1 MGKKR
6 ISTSSTTKLIIR
18 SQSTTNDNEKQPNLN
33 DNVNQL
39 VAQAIAVWK
48 KEYQLEIE
56 KFRAEVREI
65 KESQAFICNQ
75 YESLKAEYDKL
86 IKVNTLQKE
95 AIFNLK
101 SQAAAQ
107 KIQEIKD
114 SIKVDE
120 LEQYGRRQNL
130 EIVGVPEKEDEN
142 TNAIVLE
149 VAKMLD
155 VNIMS
160 SHISTSHRLP
170 KKKASSR
177 NNSCSSPII
186 VRFTSRDIRN
196 QIYANRK
203 KARFVDLKNFS
214 VSDTKNIFVNENLT
228 PTRKQLFWKT
238 KQEVKNNSWKYIWTH
253 NGNVFVKKDD
263 NASITAIKNE
273 LDLNLIKN
281 KLSYRTVFYNFLL
294 FI

>member
-6 ISTSSTTKLIIR
+6 ISTSSTAKLIR
-18 SQSTTNDNEKQPNLN
+18 TQSTTNDNEKQPNLN

-56 KFRAEVREI
+56 TLRAEVIEI

-75 YESLKAEYDKL
+75 YDSLKAEYDKL
-86 IKVNTLQKE
+86 IEVNTLQKE
-95 AIFNLK
+95 EISNLK
-101 SQAAAQ
+101 SQAAAL
-107 KIQEIKD
+107 KTQEIKD

-142 TNAIVLE
+142 ANAIVLE

-155 VNIMS
+155 VDIIS
-160 SHISTSHRLP
+160 SHISKSHRLP
-170 KKKASSR
+170 KKKASCR
-177 NNSCSSPII
+177 NNSGSSPII

-196 QIYANRK
+196 QVYANRK

-273 LDLNLIKN
+273 LDLNLIK
-281 KLSYRTVFYNFLL
+281 K
-294 FI
+294 

>member
-6 ISTSSTTKLIIR
+6 ISTSSTTKLIR
-18 SQSTTNDNEKQPNLN
+18 SQSTTNDNERQPNLN

-39 VAQAIAVWK
+39 VAQAIAEWK
-48 KEYQLEIE
+48 KDYQLEIE
-56 KFRAEVREI
+56 TLRAEVIEI

-75 YESLKAEYDKL
+75 YDSLKAEHDKV
-86 IKVNTLQKE
+86 IEVNTLQKE
-95 AIFNLK
+95 EISNLK
-101 SQAAAQ
+101 SQAAAL
-107 KIQEIKD
+107 KTQEIKD

-130 EIVGVPEKEDEN
+130 EIVGVSEKEDEN

-155 VNIMS
+155 VDIMS

-177 NNSCSSPII
+177 NNSGSSPII

-273 LDLNLIKN
+273 LDLNLIK
-281 KLSYRTVFYNFLL
+281 K
-294 FI
+294 

>member
-6 ISTSSTTKLIIR
+6 ISTSSTAKLIR
-18 SQSTTNDNEKQPNLN
+18 TQSTTNGNEKQPNLN

-56 KFRAEVREI
+56 TLRAEVIEI

-75 YESLKAEYDKL
+75 YDSLKAEYDKL
-86 IKVNTLQKE
+86 IEVNTLQKE
-95 AIFNLK
+95 EISNLK
-101 SQAAAQ
+101 SQAAAL
-107 KIQEIKD
+107 KTQEIKD

-155 VNIMS
+155 VDIMS

-177 NNSCSSPII
+177 NNSGSSPII

-273 LDLNLIKN
+273 LDLNLIK
-281 KLSYRTVFYNFLL
+281 K
-294 FI
+294 

>member
-6 ISTSSTTKLIIR
+6 ISTSSTAKLIR

-56 KFRAEVREI
+56 TLRAEVIEI

-75 YESLKAEYDKL
+75 YDSLKAEYDKL
-86 IKVNTLQKE
+86 IEVNTLQKE
-95 AIFNLK
+95 EISNLK
-101 SQAAAQ
+101 SQAAAL
-107 KIQEIKD
+107 KTQEIKD

-155 VNIMS
+155 VDIMS

-177 NNSCSSPII
+177 NNYGSSPII

-273 LDLNLIKN
+273 LDLNLIK
-281 KLSYRTVFYNFLL
+281 K
-294 FI
+294 

>member
-6 ISTSSTTKLIIR
+6 ISISSTTKLIR
-18 SQSTTNDNEKQPNLN
+18 TQSTTNDNEKQPNLN

-56 KFRAEVREI
+56 TLRAEVIEI

-75 YESLKAEYDKL
+75 YDSLKAEYDKL
-86 IKVNTLQKE
+86 IEVNTLQKE
-95 AIFNLK
+95 EISNLK
-101 SQAAAQ
+101 SQAAAL
-107 KIQEIKD
+107 KTQEIKD

-155 VNIMS
+155 VDIMY

-170 KKKASSR
+170 KKKAGSR
-177 NNSCSSPII
+177 NNSGSSPII
-186 VRFTSRDIRN
+186 VRFTNRVIRN

-273 LDLNLIKN
+273 LDLNLIK
-281 KLSYRTVFYNFLL
+281 K
-294 FI
+294 

>member
-6 ISTSSTTKLIIR
+6 ISTSSTTKLIR

-39 VAQAIAVWK
+39 IAQAIAVWK

-56 KFRAEVREI
+56 TLRAEVIKI

-75 YESLKAEYDKL
+75 YDSLKAEYDKL
-86 IKVNTLQKE
+86 IEVNTLQKE
-95 AIFNLK
+95 EISNLK
-101 SQAAAQ
+101 SQAAAL
-107 KIQEIKD
+107 KTQEIKD

-155 VNIMS
+155 VDIMS

-177 NNSCSSPII
+177 NNSGSSPII

-203 KARFVDLKNFS
+203 MARFVDLKNFS

-263 NASITAIKNE
+263 NATITAIKNE
-273 LDLNLIKN
+273 LDLNLIK
-281 KLSYRTVFYNFLL
+281 K
-294 FI
+294 

>member
-6 ISTSSTTKLIIR
+6 ISTSSTAKLIR
-18 SQSTTNDNEKQPNLN
+18 TQSTTNDNEKQPNLN

-56 KFRAEVREI
+56 TLRAEVIEI

-75 YESLKAEYDKL
+75 YDSLKAEYDKL
-86 IKVNTLQKE
+86 IEVNTLQKE
-95 AIFNLK
+95 EISNLK
-101 SQAAAQ
+101 SQAAAL
-107 KIQEIKD
+107 KTQEIKD

-155 VNIMS
+155 VDIMS

-170 KKKASSR
+170 KKKVSSR
-177 NNSCSSPII
+177 NNSGSSPII
-186 VRFTSRDIRN
+186 ARFTSRDIRN

-203 KARFVDLKNFS
+203 KAKARFVDLKNFS

-273 LDLNLIKN
+273 LDLNLIK
-281 KLSYRTVFYNFLL
+281 K
-294 FI
+294 

>member
-6 ISTSSTTKLIIR
+6 ISTSSTAKLIR
-18 SQSTTNDNEKQPNLN
+18 TQSTTNDNEKQPNLN
-33 DNVNQL
+33 DNVNHL

-48 KEYQLEIE
+48 KEYQLQIE
-56 KFRAEVREI
+56 TLRAEVIEI
-65 KESQAFICNQ
+65 KESQAFIGNQ
-75 YESLKAEYDKL
+75 YDSLKAEYDKL
-86 IKVNTLQKE
+86 IEVNTLQKE
-95 AIFNLK
+95 EISNLK
-101 SQAAAQ
+101 SQAAAL
-107 KIQEIKD
+107 KTQEIKD

-120 LEQYGRRQNL
+120 LEQYGKRQNL

-155 VNIMS
+155 VDIMS

-177 NNSCSSPII
+177 NNYGSSPII

-203 KARFVDLKNFS
+203 KARFEDLKNFS
-214 VSDTKNIFVNENLT
+214 VTDTKNIFVNENLT

-273 LDLNLIKN
+273 LDLNLIK
-281 KLSYRTVFYNFLL
+281 K
-294 FI
+294 

>member
-1 MGKKR
+1 MKPYCFPMSEPQIMRKKR
-6 ISTSSTTKLIIR
+6 IATSSTTKLIG

-56 KFRAEVREI
+56 TLRAEVIEI
-65 KESQAFICNQ
+65 KESQVFICNQ
-75 YESLKAEYDKL
+75 YDSLKAEYDKL
-86 IKVNTLQKE
+86 IEVNTLQKE
-95 AIFNLK
+95 EISDLK
-101 SQAAAQ
+101 SQAAAL
-107 KIQEIKD
+107 KTQEIKD

-120 LEQYGRRQNL
+120 LKQYGRRQNL
-130 EIVGVPEKEDEN
+130 EIVGVPGKENEN

-155 VNIMS
+155 VDIMS
-160 SHISTSHRLP
+160 SHISTSHRLS
-170 KKKASSR
+170 KKTASSR
-177 NNSCSSPII
+177 NNSGSSPII

-196 QIYANRK
+196 QIYVNRK

-214 VSDTKNIFVNENLT
+214 VYDTKNIFVNKNLT
-228 PTRKQLFWKT
+228 PIRKQLFWKT
-238 KQEVKNNSWKYIWTH
+238 KQQVKNKSWKYIWTH

-263 NASITAIKNE
+263 NATIIAIKNE
-273 LDLNLIKN
+273 LDLNLIK
-281 KLSYRTVFYNFLL
+281 K
-294 FI
+294 